1 MNWLK
6 NYLQDFPTHPATV
19 ATGLTLFFLTGIV
32 VLVRLALSMDFPQGY
47 DNWIWAL
54 LAAIGVS
61 TIGGIG
67 KRATDINLALAK
79 KGIVSTPPAQAAPEP
94 APKTD
99 GS

>member
-6 NYLQDFPTHPATV
+6 SYLQDFPTHPATV
-19 ATGLTLFFLTGIV
+19 ATGLTLFLLTGLIV
-32 VLVRLALSMDFPQGY
+32 MVRLMLGKDFPTGY
-47 DNWIWAL
+47 DNWVWAL

-79 KGIVSTPPAQAAPEP
+79 KGIVSTPPAEAAPEHT
-94 APKTD
+94 AEVKTP
-99 GS
+99 